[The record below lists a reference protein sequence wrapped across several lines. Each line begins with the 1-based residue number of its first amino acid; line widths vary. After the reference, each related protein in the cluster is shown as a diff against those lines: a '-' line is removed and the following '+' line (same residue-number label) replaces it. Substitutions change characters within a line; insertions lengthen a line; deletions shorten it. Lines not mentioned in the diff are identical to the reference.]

1 MLWRMFVVD
10 LWSHAGKGL
19 VSWLSFVMFN
29 CVFFSLSH
37 VLSWVRYG
45 TWLYRFLIFAIFL
58 TSLKQGRGDGSL
70 QK

>member
-29 CVFFSLSH
+29 CVFFHFPMCYPGSGR
-37 VLSWVRYG
+37 VLGCIDS
-45 TWLYRFLIFAIFL
+45 
-58 TSLKQGRGDGSL
+58 
-70 QK
+70 